1 MLFPGL
7 ALSGPSLA
15 EASVSVITLLQP
27 FVEKHELAGA
37 VAKAQGIFK
46 QTAIDAFAR
55 TSKDID
61 HNSQAAAPQRISIG
75 NGSGYLRYGDAQATL
90 KLQPGDTLYINP
102 GAYSGLSLGNL
113 CGTATNPITVTCD
126 PKTVFTTAV
135 HRPNDFPNIS
145 HVCFENF
152 RFETYNSTCMRITG
166 DSHDLLFKNFN
177 ITNASGYSFHVY
189 DAAKVFDGTRQSTFY
204 NFKWENVVVDGKT
217 NGAAICN
224 ANYSLTNMKSVVLD
238 FEIYRCTF
246 RNFDNAAQAFPVICL
261 ERCFNL
267 ELHECTFRD
276 IGMAESPIGHN
287 VCIAVAGYLRAH
299 GNRFTRQ
306 WANDVRVWP
315 MKLAALGYNGP
326 DAVNRFY
333 NNISWE
339 KRKYPMYEHNNVRQ
353 ADMDKCSGY
362 LSRTASE
369 IYFNTLYRSRKAA
382 GSKDPYRA
390 TLVDVYGPD
399 VTIKHNLVIEPEADA
414 PFDPATNYVY
424 HLGAGPQT
432 GLTVDNNLVLKT
444 WAEAGLMDTKTF
456 MPSPRSAVR
465 DAATGRVGYITKDH
479 YNNDRYANAAAD
491 LGAVEGQHTAQ

>member
-1 MLFPGL
+1 MNALRILICTVGAL
-7 ALSGPSLA
+7 A
-15 EASVSVITLLQP
+15 
-27 FVEKHELAGA
+27 FVGFL
-37 VAKAQGIFK
+37 
-46 QTAIDAFAR
+46 
-55 TSKDID
+55 
-61 HNSQAAAPQRISIG
+61 HNSQAAGPQRVGIG
-75 NGSGYLRYGDAQATL
+75 NGSGYLRYGDAQAAL

-102 GAYSGLSLGNL
+102 GTYSGLSLGNL
-113 CGTATNPITVTCD
+113 SGTAASPITVTCD
-126 PKTVFTTAV
+126 AKTVFTTANPQ
-135 HRPNDFPNIS
+135 PNNFPNIA
-145 HVCFENF
+145 HVRFENF

-166 DSHDLLFKNFN
+166 NSHDLLFRNFN

-189 DAAKVFDGTRQSTFY
+189 DAAKVFDGTKQSTFY
-204 NFKWENVVVDGKT
+204 NFKWENVVIDGKT

-224 ANYSLTNMKSVVLD
+224 ANYSLANMTSVLLD

-246 RNFDNAAQAFPVICL
+246 RHFDNTEQAFPVIGL

-267 ELHECTFRD
+267 EVHECTFSD
-276 IGMAESPIGHN
+276 IGMAESPIGHD
-287 VCIAVAGYLRAH
+287 VCIAVAGYLRVH

-315 MKLAALGYNGP
+315 MKLNALGYGGP

-339 KRKYPMYEHNNVRQ
+339 KRKYPMYEHNHVRQ
-353 ADMDKCSGY
+353 ADLDKCSGH

-369 IYFNTLYRSRKAA
+369 IYFNTLYRSRKATSS
-382 GSKDPYRA
+382 GDPYRA

-399 VTIKHNLVIEPEADA
+399 VTIKHNLVIEPEADT

-444 WAEAGLMDTKTF
+444 WAEAGLVDTKTF
-456 MPSPRSAVR
+456 MPSLRSPAR
-465 DAATGRVGYITKDH
+465 DAATGRVGYVAKDH
-479 YNNDRYANAAAD
+479 YNNDRYAGAAAD
-491 LGAVEGQHTAQ
+491 LGAVEGPNTAE